1 MAAKKKDNT
10 EKEVKTLG
18 SAEFAAQFFKSN
30 RDTLYNLEQESDEYI
45 VSTGSLILDSKI
57 GGGLSCGVHRF
68 VGVTEGGKSSAALE
82 VMRNMLADIPNAKG
96 LYVKA
101 EGRLSQNVQFRSGVS
116 FTKNAE
122 EWDVGSCLILESNIF
137 DTVFDFIRGIIK
149 NNPNKEKYCIVIDS
163 MDGLIPLGDLQKNTS
178 DAPKVAGGAVMTSDF
193 LKRVSLGMSKFGH
206 MCIMT
211 SQQRSKVSIDPY
223 AKQDNNN
230 TTNSTGGNALLHFA
244 DWIFEFQRAFKVDKI
259 LDKPDA
265 PIGPDN
271 KQYGHMAKVLI
282 CKSSN
287 ETTGDLVRYP
297 IKYGRTDGTSIWI
310 EREVADLLLMWGFF
324 EKGGA
329 GWFTTDAE
337 LLDCVKKNGKEF
349 PEKIQGM
356 KNIYGL
362 LENDSDLFL
371 ILKDFALSNCADK

>member
-1 MAAKKKDNT
+1 MAAKKKE
-10 EKEVKTLG
+10 EKESKTLG
-18 SAEFAAQFFKSN
+18 SSEFAEQFFKGN
-30 RDTLYNLEQESDEYI
+30 KEHLYNLEEESEEYL
-45 VSTGSLILDSKI
+45 VSTGSMILDNKI
-57 GGGLSCGVHRF
+57 GGGLGSGMHRF

-82 VMRNMLADIPNAKG
+82 VMRNMLKEIPNAKG
-96 LYVKA
+96 LYIKA
-101 EGRLSQNVQFRSGVS
+101 EGRLSQNIQFRSGIV
-116 FTKNAE
+116 FTKNAV
-122 EWDVGSCLILESNIF
+122 EWEVGKCLILESNIF
-137 DTVFDFIRGIIK
+137 DTVFDFIRGLLK
-149 NNPNKEKYCIVIDS
+149 NNPNKEKYCIIIDS

-244 DWIFEFQRAFKVDKI
+244 DWIFEFQRAFKADKI
-259 LDKPDA
+259 LEKPDA

-271 KQYGHMAKVLI
+271 KQYGHLAKVLI

-287 ETTGDLVRYP
+287 ETTGELVRYP

-310 EREVADLLLMWGFF
+310 EREVADLLFMWGFF

-329 GWFTTDAE
+329 GWFTVDNE
-337 LLDCVKKNGKEF
+337 LIEYVKKNGKEF

-356 KNIYGL
+356 KNIYSL
-362 LENDSDLFL
+362 LENDTELFDL
-371 ILKDFALSNCADK
+371 LKDFALSNCAGK